1 MQCTVVLG
9 SCEITYDMEY
19 AKEVEKV
26 LFSNLSFNDKVK
38 EFVKLG
44 ALVKATDL
52 DHHVHNYL

>member
-19 AKEVEKV
+19 AKE
-26 LFSNLSFNDKVK
+26 
-38 EFVKLG
+38 FVKLG

-52 DHHVHNYL
+52 DPHVHNYL